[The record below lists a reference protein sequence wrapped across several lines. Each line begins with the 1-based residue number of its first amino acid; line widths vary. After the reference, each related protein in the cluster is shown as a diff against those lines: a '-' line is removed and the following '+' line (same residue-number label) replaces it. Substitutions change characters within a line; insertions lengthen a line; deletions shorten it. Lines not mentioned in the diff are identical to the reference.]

1 MNPTFSFVKQC
12 SKTTSGNII
21 ISPFSVAMALSL
33 LSQATNGTTFDEIR
47 TGLHLNM
54 DKITIADQFHQ
65 YYGSVEKSAGQ
76 SKLMIA
82 NQIFV
87 QQVIP
92 LNTDF
97 QEVAIKQFFS
107 GIESVNFRS
116 NVDTAN
122 TINNYVK
129 RKTNEKIQE
138 IVQPEMFD
146 DRTVVFLVNTIY
158 LKSKWAEPFDKR
170 ATFKEYFYINETEKV
185 VVDFMTGYRKCSMAF
200 LDDLDSTAL
209 SLDYANS
216 SLSFV
221 IVLPNNR
228 TGLQTL
234 ESQLANYDL
243 SRMNFASKRKSLVT
257 IPKFK
262 IESQFNINEILK
274 KVCKKLDFT
283 KKTDI

>member
-1 MNPTFSFVKQC
+1 
-12 SKTTSGNII
+12 
-21 ISPFSVAMALSL
+21 MALSL
-33 LSQATNGTTFDEIR
+33 LSQATNGTTFDELR

-65 YYGSVEKSAGQ
+65 YYGLVEKSARQ
-76 SKLMIA
+76 SKLIVA

-87 QQVIP
+87 QQEIP
-92 LNTDF
+92 IKTDF
-97 QEVAIKQFFS
+97 QEMATKKFFS
-107 GIESVNFRS
+107 GVELVNFGR
-116 NVDTAN
+116 NIDTAN

-146 DRTVVFLVNTIY
+146 DHTFVFLLNTIY
-158 LKSKWAEPFDKR
+158 LKSKWAKPFDKR
-170 ATFKEYFYINETEKV
+170 ANFKEYFYINETEKV
-185 VVDFMTGYRKCSMAF
+185 VVDFMTSKRWCSIAR

-216 SLSFV
+216 SLSLV

-228 TGLQTL
+228 TGLQAL
-234 ESQLANYDL
+234 ESQLPNYDL
-243 SRMNFASKRKSLVT
+243 PRIHFGREWESFVT

-262 IESQFNINEILK
+262 IESQFNLNEILK
-274 KVCKKLDFT
+274 NVCEKIFFFQKKLIV
-283 KKTDI
+283 KLYV